1 MIELDKL
8 KEHFHEP
15 MADVA
20 RKLGVCTTFFKRIC
34 RTYGIKRWPFRK
46 VLDAGSTVKQCERLG
61 EMQPPQASCRTVHID
76 VSNLVCG

>member
-1 MIELDKL
+1 MPYKNLIELDKL

-20 RKLGVCTTFFKRIC
+20 RKFGVCTTFFKRIC

-46 VLDAGSTVKQCERLG
+46 VSPPYQARAG
-61 EMQPPQASCRTVHID
+61 
-76 VSNLVCG
+76 